1 MCKTFPNSYTMDEK
15 MNEIIIESAKLFRQ
29 YGVRSVSMED
39 IARAMGV
46 SKKTLYQYVSNKN
59 DLVEK
64 ILDYTYQR
72 EVALLEECTQNDVNA
87 IDALLKMSQ
96 LISEEVKLFTPTVTF
111 DLKKYYPETFRKHVE
126 KSQKF
131 AYKAVSRNLHQGIAQ
146 GLFREEI
153 NAEVVATLYIN
164 KIEDVHDEDF
174 FKGKEFTFDLI
185 FETMFENHIRGIA
198 NEKGIAYFEKRK
210 NHNQF

>member
-1 MCKTFPNSYTMDEK
+1 MDEK
-15 MNEIIIESAKLFRQ
+15 LNEIIIESARLFRQ
-29 YGVRSVSMED
+29 YGVRSVSMDD
-39 IARAMGV
+39 IAKAMGV
-46 SKKTLYQYVSNKN
+46 SKKTLYQFVTNKN
-59 DLVEK
+59 DLIEK
-64 ILDYTYQR
+64 ILDFTYQR
-72 EVALLEECTQNDVNA
+72 EVALLEECTKNDVNA

-111 DLKKYYPETFRKHVE
+111 DLKKYYPEIFRRHVE

-131 AYKAVSRNLHQGIAQ
+131 AYKAVYRNLQQGISQ
-146 GLFREEI
+146 GLFRKEI

-164 KIEDVHDEDF
+164 KIEDVHDENF

-198 NEKGIAYFEKRK
+198 NEKGIAYFEERK
-210 NHNQF
+210 NHYQF